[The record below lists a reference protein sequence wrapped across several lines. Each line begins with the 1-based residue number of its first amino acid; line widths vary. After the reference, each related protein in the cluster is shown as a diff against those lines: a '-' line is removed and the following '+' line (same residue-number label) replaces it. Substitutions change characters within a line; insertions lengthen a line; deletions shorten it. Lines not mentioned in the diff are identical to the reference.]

1 MNKKYIIISAI
12 AAAIVLIAAAIIL
25 VLTTEGS
32 GKSAGTDSG
41 AVLETLVIQP
51 EGEAEGKVTYPV
63 SYSHYSMGLLL
74 SIKDEGAESW
84 EASVPEGAGCEL
96 VDVFSEE
103 DHSEIYVIPAK
114 SETVTVTAK
123 TAFRELAIELVSDKE
138 GLVTSVKVS
147 EKILEG
153 EANEALKFMK
163 AFCLDKLPDDVT
175 LIGADN
181 LSSTEGRFYSGFT
194 GAIADISYDSIL
206 MQYVV
211 ANTDVDSVG
220 KSLREAGY
228 NKLEPLTIKETTVY
242 CYESSEFEK
251 IYFYEETETSK
262 ILITNIFSESVA
274 DALLD
279 ELTGK

>member
-228 NKLEPLTIKETTVY
+228 KKLEPLTIKETTVY

-251 IYFYEETETSK
+251 IYFYEEAETSK

-274 DALLD
+274 EDLLD